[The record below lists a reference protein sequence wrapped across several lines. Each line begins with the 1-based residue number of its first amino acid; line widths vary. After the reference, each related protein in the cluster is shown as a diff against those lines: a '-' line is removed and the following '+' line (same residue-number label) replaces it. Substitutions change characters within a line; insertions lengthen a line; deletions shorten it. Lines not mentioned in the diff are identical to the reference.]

1 MQKRPWPAMLFF
13 CLAVSTLFVNCARA
27 ADDGFGWDFDGRL
40 GIGRDPSVDTGL
52 AHREP
57 PEPMSIRVPQNER
70 YTPAVARGNPH
81 EDGLLYLPLP
91 TLENGSLVPMD
102 KAEQMTTALQ
112 MVIILTILTL
122 SPSILIMMTSFL
134 RIMVVMGFV
143 RRAMGTQSLPPDQVM
158 VGLSLFL
165 TFFIMWPT
173 WEKAWD
179 DGLAPYFNGT
189 MVEIAPGEVR
199 RLRQKEA
206 LIRSM
211 APIRKF
217 MLECLAANDGKEEL
231 YFFMGAAGHSDA
243 ARLEYLGQLMPA
255 DVPTT
260 ALIPAFICSE
270 LKRAFWMGFLLYLP
284 FLVLDVVISS
294 ILMSMGMM
302 MLPPVMIS
310 LPFKIIV
317 FVIVDGWRLLF
328 EGLITSFPPSL
339 LQHLIVPAATGTNMQ
354 MVY

>member
-1 MQKRPWPAMLFF
+1 MRKILAAAFF
-13 CLAVSTLFVNCARA
+13 CLAISTLVGNLAH
-27 ADDGFGWDFDGRL
+27 
-40 GIGRDPSVDTGL
+40 SVDLGV

-57 PEPMSIRVPQNER
+57 PDPAEVDRLREQEGT
-70 YTPAVARGNPH
+70 TPLLERGNPH

-91 TLENGSLVPMD
+91 TIQNGSLVPMER
-102 KAEQMTTALQ
+102 AEQMTSGLQ
-112 MVIILTILTL
+112 IAILLTILTL
-122 SPSILIMMTSFL
+122 SPGLLIMMTSFL
-134 RIMVVMGFV
+134 RISIVMGFV
-143 RRAMGTQSLPPDQVM
+143 RRALGTNSLPPDQVM
-158 VGLSLFL
+158 MGLSLFL

-173 WEKAWD
+173 WKAAWNE
-179 DGLAPYFNGT
+179 GLAPYFNGDR
-189 MVEIAPGEVR
+189 VEVAPNEFR
-199 RLRQKEA
+199 RLRQAEA
-206 LIRSM
+206 LTRTM

-231 YFFMGAAGHSDA
+231 YFFLGAAGLKELVSV
-243 ARLEYLGQLMPA
+243 ENQGNLMPA

-294 ILMSMGMM
+294 VLMAMGMM
-302 MLPPVMIS
+302 MLPPAMIS

-328 EGLITSFPPSL
+328 EGLITSFPPTL
-339 LQHLIVPAATGTNMQ
+339 LEHLLGTAVGGGVVQ
-354 MVY
+354 

>member
-1 MQKRPWPAMLFF
+1 MKTVNRGLAVFF
-13 CLAVSTLFVNCARA
+13 LLAVSTLFVNVAFA
-27 ADDGFGWDFDGRL
+27 VDL
-40 GIGRDPSVDTGL
+40 GTAPREQ
-52 AHREP
+52 REP
-57 PEPMSIRVPQNER
+57 LEMLGESGMDFVPATE
-70 YTPAVARGNPH
+70 RGNAR

-91 TLENGSLVPMD
+91 TIQNGSLVPME
-102 KAEQMTTALQ
+102 KAEQLSSTLQ
-112 MVIILTILTL
+112 VVIIMTILTL
-122 SPSILIMMTSFL
+122 SPGILIMMTCFL
-134 RIMVVMGFV
+134 RIAVVMGFV

-158 VGLSLFL
+158 MGLSLFL

-173 WEKAWD
+173 WRAAWSE
-179 DGLAPYFNGT
+179 GLAPYFNG
-189 MVEIAPGEVR
+189 EVVAVSATESR
-199 RLRQKEA
+199 RLRQSEA
-206 LIRSM
+206 IERSM

-217 MLECLAANDGKEEL
+217 MLECLAANDGREEL
-231 YFFMGAAGHSDA
+231 YFFLGASGLRDLVS
-243 ARLEYLGQLMPA
+243 LENQGELKPS

-270 LKRAFWMGFLLYLP
+270 LKRAFWMGFLIYLP

-328 EGLITSFPPSL
+328 EGLVTSFPAVVL
-339 LQHLIVPAATGTNMQ
+339 NELIVPAATGG
-354 MVY
+354 

>member
-1 MQKRPWPAMLFF
+1 MQWSKRMRGMFF
-13 CLAVSTLFVNCARA
+13 CLLVSTFVGNAFAVDLGRA
-27 ADDGFGWDFDGRL
+27 
-40 GIGRDPSVDTGL
+40 P
-52 AHREP
+52 REP
-57 PEPMSIRVPQNER
+57 YGPMQAEPGER
-70 YTPAVARGNPH
+70 TQHTPLIARGDPR

-91 TLENGSLVPMD
+91 TIQDGSLVPME
-102 KAEQMTTALQ
+102 KAEQMTSALQ
-112 MVIILTILTL
+112 MAILLTILTL
-122 SPSILIMMTSFL
+122 SPGILIMMTSFL
-134 RIMVVMGFV
+134 RISVVMGFV
-143 RRAMGTQSLPPDQVM
+143 RRAMGTNSLPPDQVM
-158 VGLSLFL
+158 MALSLFL

-173 WEKAWD
+173 WETAWQE
-179 DGLAPYFNGT
+179 GLAPYFNGD
-189 MVEIAPGEVR
+189 MVEVRVGEVR
-199 RLRQKEA
+199 RLRQAEA
-206 LIRSM
+206 LERTM

-231 YFFMGAAGHSDA
+231 YFFMGAAGLKDA
-243 ARLEYLGQLMPA
+243 AALENQGRLMPG

-260 ALIPAFICSE
+260 ALIPAFVCSE

-328 EGLITSFPPSL
+328 EGLITSFPPTL
-339 LQHLIVPAATGTNMQ
+339 LEHLIVPVATGTNMNLI
-354 MVY
+354 Y